1 MGNRVHVASSLT
13 TKHVNSITTIKF
25 NYILYFS
32 ATMIRRKKMWI
43 IFGIIASI
51 VIITTIVVPISI
63 LTTSGKINS
72 TTKGR

>member
-1 MGNRVHVASSLT
+1 
-13 TKHVNSITTIKF
+13 
-25 NYILYFS
+25 
-32 ATMIRRKKMWI
+32 MIRRKKMWI